1 MGEEIKST
9 LEIALEKAARLGRA
23 TEEELKWESYKEKA
37 LILVGK
43 FLKGEEEDFPRRVES
58 FIKESPPSFQKKILR
73 LIVETLLKN
82 LTLPREEYQLEEVK
96 KILSTLQ
103 GLLAKV
109 PRIEQIFTETEKLL
123 REYFSHKEALYQ
135 EMVRRFAAGLSAL
148 EKAVSEQV
156 GAKVKLS
163 PEAHPQFQ
171 EEWNK
176 VKEHL
181 DSEYG
186 RQLEYIKS
194 LILKILS

>member
-1 MGEEIKST
+1 MGDEIKST

-23 TEEELKWESYKEKA
+23 SEEELKWEGYKEQA

-43 FLKGEEEDFPRRVES
+43 FLKGEEEDFPRKVES
-58 FIKESPPSFQKKILR
+58 FLKEIPPSFQKKILR

-109 PRIEQIFTETEKLL
+109 PRIEQIFAETEKLL
-123 REYFSHKEALYQ
+123 KEYYNHKEALYQ

-156 GAKVKLS
+156 GAKVKLT

-181 DSEYG
+181 DGEYG
-186 RQLEYIKS
+186 RQLEYIKA